1 MRIQHL
7 CMWTFAHVFKS
18 VKRRVFSFIC
28 IICVFIIIIKWRI
41 TCTNVHPRLHLQ
53 HICSNY
59 AKGVSVGNLCQSL
72 CHTDGVP
79 SLSCHSF
86 YMEKEAVF
94 SGTWMNKS
102 VVFKAL
108 KKSPDTK
115 ELMQLSTV
123 NQKNYPSEEEFS
135 KLIQKNIKNKFN
147 ISIND
152 VDAWRMSY
160 IPNQVG
166 GIERNVEMDNVWLLL
181 QDNEYLALLLYE
193 KYVIFPKLLGSCGSM
208 YAVQKLDSIS
218 GYWHLMTLYDSQE
231 EWEKR
236 IKLSLMI
243 LDYLLS
249 LEKKLPEPLHICD
262 VKMNHFGV
270 TSDTKKIMYLD
281 LDSVHPRTI
290 VDKMTGDGSECKQ
303 HSDCDFLDCRSFCN
317 LITYKCEYGVVN
329 NNLQIVCERIF
340 LGWVMS
346 GRVMVPGLL
355 LGPRTPRVLIELLE
369 LCANPAGESGMSRAP
384 ATKEIRKRLY
394 NLLINLK
401 LS

>member
-1 MRIQHL
+1 MRVREL
-7 CMWTFAHVFKS
+7 CIWTFAHIFKS
-18 VKRRVFSFIC
+18 VKRRVFLLLCF
-28 IICVFIIIIKWRI
+28 ICVFIIIIKWRL
-41 TCTNVHPRLHLQ
+41 TCTNVHPRLHIQ
-53 HICSNY
+53 HICTNY
-59 AKGVSVGNLCQSL
+59 AKGASVGNLCQSL
-72 CHTDGVP
+72 CHPDGVP

-102 VVFKAL
+102 VVFKSL
-108 KKSPDTK
+108 KKSSDTK
-115 ELMQLSTV
+115 ELKQLNSL
-123 NQKNYPSEEEFS
+123 NEKKYPTEEEFS
-135 KLIQKNIKNKFN
+135 KMIQSNIRNKFN
-147 ISIND
+147 ISVND

-160 IPNQVG
+160 IPNQLG
-166 GIERNVEMDNVWLLL
+166 GIERNIEMENVWSFL

-193 KYVIFPKLLGSCGSM
+193 KYAIFPKLLGSCGSL
-208 YAVQKLDSIS
+208 YAVQKLNSIS

-243 LDYLLS
+243 LDYLFL

-270 TSDTKKIMYLD
+270 TSDSKKIMYLD

-290 VDKMTGDGSECKQ
+290 VDKITGDGSQCKQ

-317 LITYKCEYGVVN
+317 LITFKCEYGVVN

-369 LCANPAGESGMSRAP
+369 LCANPTSELGISRAP
-384 ATKEIRKRLY
+384 ASKEIRKRLY